1 MDGIARIGDGGLQQR
16 TKAYDGIKRNKF
28 TGMMPPTLVALLA
41 DRGVSQAHAA
51 LEVAYDER
59 QL

>member
-1 MDGIARIGDGGLQQR
+1 MDGIARIGDEGLTER

-28 TGMMPPTLVALLA
+28 SGMMPPTLVALLA
-41 DRGVSQAHAA
+41 DRGVCQAHGA
-51 LEVAYDER
+51 LAVACDER